1 MAEPALGSYYTFKYV
16 GGRVYDPDVYDAEG
30 MFIGKKGRYYVF
42 GVTLPRCDTSQKV
55 QTIILHYTTLA
66 FYPIL
71 SPRDKVI
78 MTDDT
83 KYMLMNFF
91 NSDRYKDP
99 VDNGRT
105 FPTYYVT
112 LDTLLS

>member
-1 MAEPALGSYYTFKYV
+1 MAEPALGLYYTFKYV

-30 MFIGKKGRYYVF
+30 MFIGKKGRYNVF
-42 GVTLPRCDTSQKV
+42 GVTLPTRDTTQKC
-55 QTIILHYTTLA
+55 QNIILHYTTLA
-66 FYPIL
+66 FHPIP

-78 MTDDT
+78 MTEDT
-83 KYMLMNFF
+83 KYMLTKFF

-99 VDNGRT
+99 VDNGRI